1 MSDKDIDI
9 AGAIRNLGGDIL
21 DLPFWEACRDGR
33 FLLHR
38 CNVCGRHYWPA
49 SRCVVHGA
57 QSMAWLPASGRG
69 TLYTYTVMHHAYTP
83 TMKGK
88 TPYVVA
94 VIRLDEGPYFHS
106 NLIDCTLD
114 QVRIGMQLQSAMIEQ
129 DNGLV
134 VPVFRPTFESQE
146 TTA

>member
-1 MSDKDIDI
+1 MLRRPPRATRTDT
-9 AGAIRNLGGDIL
+9 
-21 DLPFWEACRDGR
+21 PFPDTTRVR
-33 FLLHR
+33 
-38 CNVCGRHYWPA
+38 
-49 SRCVVHGA
+49 S
-57 QSMAWLPASGRG
+57 ASGRG

-134 VPVFRPTFESQE
+134 VPVFRPTFESRE